1 MSCLLV
7 VFYYIPG
14 NSAGNHFEN
23 SIDAFVQMK
32 NSLIV
37 LFAVLGN
44 VLSIAF
50 FNYFGIYYF
59 LFIFIIFLYIFACN
73 FFLNFSYFF

>member
-59 LFIFIIFLYIFACN
+59 FIIIFFIYIFFYIYFA
-73 FFLNFSYFF
+73 NFS